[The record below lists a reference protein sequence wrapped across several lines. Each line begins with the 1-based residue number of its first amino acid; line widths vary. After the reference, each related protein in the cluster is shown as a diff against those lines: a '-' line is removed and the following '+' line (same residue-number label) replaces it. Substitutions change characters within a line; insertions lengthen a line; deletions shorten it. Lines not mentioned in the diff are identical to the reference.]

1 MVLLGR
7 AGTDNSTIAPL
18 QTHALGITTK
28 GIEMARAESRA
39 VKLYVMEEQE
49 IYRELYKATLS
60 SKDPVQLLEVT
71 SNGDISRIGQAVSE
85 FSPDVLL
92 LGIKKLERNLIEE
105 LGQIRT
111 VNSKLGIVLL
121 LVYYDEESI
130 KLLRKLALRDTGG
143 MALFLK
149 QSLDQVEQ
157 LCGIIQAVSHGQ
169 VILDPPLATYMFAG
183 RPECPFLKQLT
194 AIELEILSLLSQ
206 GYTNAAIAQTLFI
219 DVKTVEHH
227 LNSMYSKLKTD
238 PDYSDKHLRVSA
250 ARLYLETMGEPY
262 PKEDMLASAHRV

>member
-1 MVLLGR
+1 
-7 AGTDNSTIAPL
+7 
-18 QTHALGITTK
+18 
-28 GIEMARAESRA
+28 MARAESRA

-121 LVYYDEESI
+121 LVYYDDDSI

-169 VILDPPLATYMFAG
+169 VILDPPLAPILFAEKPDH
-183 RPECPFLKQLT
+183 RFLKHLSGR
-194 AIELEILSLLSQ
+194 ELEILSLVSM
-206 GYTNAAIAQTLFI
+206 GETNSTIAESLYI
-219 DVKTVEHH
+219 DIKTVEHH
-227 LNSMYSKLKTD
+227 INSMYSKLKAEAD
-238 PDYSDKHLRVSA
+238 FNHKHPRVSA
-250 ARLYLETMGEPY
+250 TRLYLEAMGELLTPSL
-262 PKEDMLASAHRV
+262 PEKSSASSYSSL